1 MATQFTSAEWRRI
14 REKLEAAPEWW
25 GLPKGSTAPCS
36 LAPSAS
42 VSWDR
47 LEAATSIRGSSWP
60 TSAAAS
66 TCWPSRRSWT
76 TPQRLAAVAVAARA
90 GVQHGG
96 FGPDRRCSPESR
108 GWERGWGS
116 FTDGTRWSAWRWP
129 ATSQCSGS
137 GFRGRRQKAGRRFL
151 QVASSDSASCRPLK
165 ALGRRCHT
173 RRFPEQKLRSL
184 TGRTRRV

>member
-96 FGPDRRCSPESR
+96 FGPDRRVPRRAGGGREAGVHLPMEHGGAHGGGQR
-108 GWERGWGS
+108 RHNARDPAFG
-116 FTDGTRWSAWRWP
+116 DGDRKRD
-129 ATSQCSGS
+129 G
-137 GFRGRRQKAGRRFL
+137 
-151 QVASSDSASCRPLK
+151 VSCRWLRATRPPV
-165 ALGRRCHT
+165 GR
-173 RRFPEQKLRSL
+173 
-184 TGRTRRV
+184 